1 MRLALQP
8 VSDMDGSAVVTL
20 KLNFNH
26 YAISGGRSSVGRV
39 KDNIDLPLTP
49 IYPGKVAYVSII
61 CTLEVWGYCIFS
73 ALQAFRRNMTD

>member
-1 MRLALQP
+1 MAGW
-8 VSDMDGSAVVTL
+8 MDQQRSRSS
-20 KLNFNH
+20 LNLIITQ
-26 YAISGGRSSVGRV
+26 YLSEGSSVGRV

-49 IYPGKVAYVSII
+49 IYPEKVAYVSII